1 MTLDEAIKHA
11 EEVAEKNERR
21 AESVRNRPL
30 SSADFYNEEV
40 FCTECAKEHR
50 QLAWWLKELKR
61 LREQTRWIP
70 VSEKLPEK
78 CKSVLIC
85 MKGSYG
91 YFINV
96 SYRLDD
102 NLWEGYG
109 RNANVIAWL
118 PLPEPYKEGVKE

>member
-1 MTLDEAIKHA
+1 MTYKENITAILECCFAGFKKEIIDSA
-11 EEVAEKNERR
+11 C
-21 AESVRNRPL
+21 NRIL
-30 SSADFYNEEV
+30 
-40 FCTECAKEHR
+40 
-50 QLAWWLKELKR
+50 
-61 LREQTRWIP
+61 EQEPKWIP
-70 VSEKLPEK
+70 VSERLPEK

>member
-1 MTLDEAIKHA
+1 MT
-11 EEVAEKNERR
+11 NER
-21 AESVRNRPL
+21 L
-30 SSADFYNEEV
+30 SALKHKGYITNEEYNE
-40 FCTECAKEHR
+40 
-50 QLAWWLKELKR
+50 LKQKVG
-61 LREQTRWIP
+61 RWIP
-70 VSEKLPEK
+70 VSERLPEK
-78 CKSVLIC
+78 FKSVLIC

>member
-1 MTLDEAIKHA
+1 MTREEMWKEFENQLITETRTPVTMSYDDAEILIKLGIK
-11 EEVAEKNERR
+11 ETVAKWKRR
-21 AESVRNRPL
+21 L
-30 SSADFYNEEV
+30 
-40 FCTECAKEHR
+40 
-50 QLAWWLKELKR
+50 
-61 LREQTRWIP
+61 EQTRWIP
-70 VSEKLPEK
+70 VSERLPEK